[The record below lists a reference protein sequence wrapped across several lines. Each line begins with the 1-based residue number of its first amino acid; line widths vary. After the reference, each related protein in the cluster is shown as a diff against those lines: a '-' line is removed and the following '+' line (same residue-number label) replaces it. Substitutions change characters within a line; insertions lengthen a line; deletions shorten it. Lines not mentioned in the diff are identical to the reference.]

1 VDWRPSGGL
10 LFSVA
15 MAVKAHNREEKLMTR
30 WFAFA
35 LIVLGLAAVAPTT
48 PSPAQTAGW
57 VTLFD
62 GKSTD
67 QWTPIGDANWR
78 LADGAVVADKGEGFL
93 VSKNTYTNFQLRAE
107 FWVSEEAN
115 SGIFI
120 RCQDPKSITGKTAYE
135 VNIFDQR
142 PDPSYATG
150 AIVGVA
156 KSSQVI
162 KAGGKWNT
170 YEITAQGDHFT
181 VTINGIKTV
190 DNAVDATH
198 PTGHIALQ
206 QGKGADGKIGVV
218 KFRKVEVKAL

>member
-1 VDWRPSGGL
+1 
-10 LFSVA
+10 
-15 MAVKAHNREEKLMTR
+15 MTR
-30 WFAFA
+30 QLMSRGLAFA
-35 LIVLGLAAVAPTT
+35 VALTVLGLATAV
-48 PSPAQTAGW
+48 PSPAPAQGGW

-62 GKSTD
+62 GKSLD
-67 QWTPIGDANWR
+67 HWTSIGDANWR

-93 VSKNTYTNFQLRAE
+93 VSKDSYTNFEIHAE
-107 FWVSEEAN
+107 FWVSDDAN

-120 RCQDPKSITGKTAYE
+120 RCEDPKSVTGKTAYE

-170 YEITAQGDHFT
+170 YDIVARGDHFT
-181 VTINGIKTV
+181 ITINGVKTV
-190 DNAVDATH
+190 ADGVDAAH
-198 PTGHIALQ
+198 KSGHIALQ
-206 QGKGADGKIGVV
+206 YGKGAPGSKGVV
-218 KFRKVEVKAL
+218 KFRKVEIKKL